1 MGGKEKGNARDCNPQ
16 RQPCCYV
23 WEHWESTMWH
33 APKVSCSTSVRVAS
47 LIEARQPAT
56 IASRLRPTSSRG
68 RVMYP
73 CHTSS
78 LSHKA
83 TYGKC
88 WVCVPPVSSRLVWAS
103 DRYVPSGGLDFR
115 PSSLWPIRKKHDNYL
130 SPVKTV
136 GSRGPYRVW
145 AAQPISLTQYEPPP
159 GLTEILLAIAERF

>member
-68 RVMYP
+68 RSVMYL
-73 CHTSS
+73 
-78 LSHKA
+78 LSTHVS
-83 TYGKC
+83 YL
-88 WVCVPPVSSRLVWAS
+88 VSSSIHNATCTKFWSRLSPAHVVSCRLVWAS
-103 DRYVPSGGLDFR
+103 DRRPLYVPPGRWSFR
-115 PSSLWPIRKKHDNYL
+115 PSSLWPRGQKYENY
-130 SPVKTV
+130 
-136 GSRGPYRVW
+136 
-145 AAQPISLTQYEPPP
+145 PPP
-159 GLTEILLAIAERF
+159 G